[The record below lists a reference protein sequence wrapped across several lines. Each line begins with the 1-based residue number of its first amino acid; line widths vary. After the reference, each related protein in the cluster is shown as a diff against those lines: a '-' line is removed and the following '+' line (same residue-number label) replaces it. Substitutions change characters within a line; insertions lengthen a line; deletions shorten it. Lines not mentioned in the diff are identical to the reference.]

1 MAVSYRELPPP
12 ADLRVAV
19 ACVWEQESPA
29 PWRQLIV
36 PDGCVDLIWLR
47 GGELVVAG
55 PDTGPRTVL
64 LPGGQPITG
73 IRLRPGAAGAFARQ
87 PAAELRDQE
96 VDALELLG
104 PDGHRLVDQLAA
116 TPAAGRLDLL
126 ADAVRGRRVA
136 PDPLVTAAAR
146 ILDRPDARVAS
157 VADVLGVSE
166 RHLHRRTV
174 DAVGYSPKLL
184 ARVLRLR
191 RLTRPHTGQ
200 LADRALDAGYATQS
214 HMSDEVRA
222 LTGTTATR
230 YLAGF
235 GAV

>member
-12 ADLRVAV
+12 ADLRAVV
-19 ACVWEQESPA
+19 ACLWEQESSA
-29 PWRQLIV
+29 PWPQLVV
-36 PDGCVDLIWLR
+36 PDGCVDLIWF
-47 GGELVVAG
+47 GDGDLVVAG

-64 LPGGQPITG
+64 LPAGSPVTG

-87 PAAELRDQE
+87 PAAGLRDQD

-104 PDGHRLVDQLAA
+104 SDGTRLVDRLAA
-116 TPAAGRLDLL
+116 APAAGRLDLL
-126 ADAVRGRRVA
+126 AGAVRGRHVA

-146 ILDRPDARVAS
+146 ILDRPGARVAS
-157 VADVLGVSE
+157 VADTLGVSE
-166 RHLHRRTV
+166 RQLHRRTV
-174 DAVGYSPKLL
+174 EAVGYPPKLL
-184 ARVLRLR
+184 ARILRLR
-191 RLTRPHTGQ
+191 RLARGYGP

-214 HMSDEVRA
+214 HMNDEVRA

-235 GAV
+235 GGV